1 MHLLLATIELRPYVF
16 IFLASFL
23 AIAIINFGVRTTLL
37 FTVLT
42 YAVSLA
48 CEWSSVHNGFPFGL
62 YRYLDATRGRE
73 IWIAGVPFMD
83 SLSFTFLG
91 FASYTVAL
99 LAASPLYRRGLDFRL
114 LDTFRIRRAPRVW
127 MMAALFM
134 VMVDMVVDPLSVRGD
149 RWFLG
154 KIFWYD
160 PPGPHFG
167 VPISNYLG
175 WFFVAAIT
183 IAIFQ
188 LLDRWLNRGAGKP
201 VGAIPSFP
209 SRALLGPMLYAGIAA
224 FGIVMLFAIGERDI
238 AWASVFIYLPFV
250 VLILHIVTRPDSY
263 GDAAAIARH
272 LVDFP
277 YDAAALADSSA
288 PADPIVHS
296 RRRQA

>member
-1 MHLLLATIELRPYVF
+1 
-16 IFLASFL
+16 
-23 AIAIINFGVRTTLL
+23 
-37 FTVLT
+37 
-42 YAVSLA
+42 
-48 CEWSSVHNGFPFGL
+48 
-62 YRYLDATRGRE
+62 
-73 IWIAGVPFMD
+73 MD

-277 YDAAALADSSA
+277 YDAAAVADSSA